1 MSLLIGPASCHFN
14 RITVRVTSFVVVV
27 VVVLRPMN
35 DEEFKSRTDGLDQD
49 ETIYN
54 FINKTVELRKKQQQE
69 QEAQQ
74 KLDEKEGSLQLPPH
88 FTLENIPI
96 GSFD

>member
-1 MSLLIGPASCHFN
+1 
-14 RITVRVTSFVVVV
+14 
-27 VVVLRPMN
+27 MN

-74 KLDEKEGSLQLPPH
+74 KLDEKEGSLQLH
-88 FTLENIPI
+88 HTLHSKTFQLIL
-96 GSFD
+96 SFD